1 MRSSFQL
8 PHQSPPSSSSKKS
21 RSVTDNNSNNA
32 PFPTIESLQQYE
44 SYLKQLLLSSETLK
58 PVHVEIS
65 NVSCWFYMRR
75 KLKAK
80 KHSMI
85 QIKPNSLNP
94 SIFEGYIYDL
104 KRREEDLEIVPKKT
118 LISSGEDRFQVM
130 KGCEIAMKE
139 RDKQR
144 IILEE
149 SSLYDRKALALT
161 TYLKLTIVSD
171 AFHRLTTIE
180 RNQVVYDALL
190 DKIGQSV
197 DPNLSSLPPG
207 RELNGS
213 NVYLCPPS
221 QIKGFCYPLGKQVCS
236 SLKIFSFLKNRESV
250 GLDLSHPSTVF
261 LITALTP
268 SQWRPNEYKPLISER
283 LGATHLGMPSILEVN
298 TATKPKAQ
306 KERVKKL
313 TSLPDKGL
321 SSSHQQ
327 DHHISSS
334 KIPSSAGLSDSLGV
348 DPSISGV
355 KYKKLGGIYGH
366 FFQDLSPEIRELVM
380 LKYENNRELIKDE
393 SRVIPSSKPSILLD
407 PTQVEAERKLQEL
420 ANLANSAVSLHQSS
434 SGNNSSNVSVTNKD
448 PQDDVPPSAGDNNS
462 ITKEGSLTASE
473 GTKKEKTT
481 TTKKKKEPVSA
492 AVKWKGSKTRNTG
505 GIEGLSDIGTKN
517 PLEMREEVLISA
529 RRIEL
534 LAIRLQRIR
543 RCNLFFRTIKVF
555 WHREYSAIT
564 IQRLIRGRFGRKYY
578 FLFQRLQP
586 LAAMKI
592 QRLYREI
599 VSYRIITCWQQLVY
613 RMTRRILPKIKRF
626 IRNCFLSWIYR
637 RSFSVIKIQRLVRR
651 QLAKIGFYRYYGT
664 SYFLAIG
671 GLFHISVILIQR
683 HIRGYLGRKFYAVY
697 LNNYLKRYID
707 IPAAIRIQRIYR
719 GRLAKKL
726 LIFLRYQRKLQ
737 LRLQH
742 FIKRFIHRKWDKQV
756 TYQRKLKYSAIRIQR
771 IYRGYYDRKLYKL
784 KYYFFFYFHIYIPM
798 AIKVQSYIRCFL
810 AICKVSFLKRRY
822 HAAKKI
828 QSSYRTYQT
837 YLKQQEFRRRLLEAK
852 RVRYVVIIQKNI
864 RRFLIFKKYQRW
876 ITIQRGKELLAAK
889 MILRGWK
896 VYQINKK
903 YSLLLEDFRI
913 QREQS
918 LLLKYETFKEKIQKD
933 LKEITIDIHFLSK
946 SMERYKIR
954 LKELNQF
961 LSQVAFRLTKINKEM
976 SLLQMEDFEKGWA
989 EALGQ
994 EYEYLTHQELMAR
1007 EELRLIRHKIYRL
1020 EEELFSLYVE
1030 QEENEMELDRMDQ
1043 LMISTMEKSRLRQIL
1058 AAERKSDN
1066 ALWKNLYREK
1076 VHWKITSNRT
1086 KKVLNNRIFY
1096 QNLLKDVSYWFLL
1109 F

>member
-8 PHQSPPSSSSKKS
+8 QHQSPPSSSSKKS
-21 RSVTDNNSNNA
+21 RSISDNNSNNN
-32 PFPTIESLQQYE
+32 PFPTLESLQQYE
-44 SYLKQLLLSSETLK
+44 TYVKQLLLSSETLK
-58 PVHVEIS
+58 PVYVEIS
-65 NVSCWFYMRR
+65 NVSCWYYMRR

-80 KHSMI
+80 KHSLI
-85 QIKPNSLNP
+85 QIKPNILNP
-94 SIFEGYIYDL
+94 VIFEGYIYDL
-104 KRREEDLEIVPKKT
+104 KRRDEDLEIVPKKT

-130 KGCEIAMKE
+130 KACETAMKE

-149 SSLYDRKALALT
+149 TSLYDRKALALT

-197 DPNLSSLPPG
+197 DPDLASLPAG
-207 RELNGS
+207 RGLAGKDAY
-213 NVYLCPPS
+213 VCPPS
-221 QIKGFCYPLGKQVCS
+221 QIKGFCYPLGNNVCS

-250 GLDLSHPSTVF
+250 GQDLSHPSTIF

-313 TSLPDKGL
+313 TSLPDKGF
-321 SSSHQQ
+321 SHEHQ
-327 DHHISSS
+327 ISSS

-348 DPSISGV
+348 DPSISGI

-407 PTQVEAERKLQEL
+407 PAQVEAERKLQEM
-420 ANLANSAVSLHQSS
+420 ANLANSGASLQQSS
-434 SGNNSSNVSVTNKD
+434 TGNNSSNVSVSNKD
-448 PQDDVPPSAGDNNS
+448 GNDEVPLSAGENNS
-462 ITKEGSLTASE
+462 VAGSE
-473 GTKKEKTT
+473 GKKKEKT

-492 AVKWKGSKTRNTG
+492 AVKWKGSKTRNTH

-517 PLEMREEVLISA
+517 PFEMREEVLISA

-543 RCNLFFRTIKVF
+543 RCNLFFRTIKSF
-555 WHREYSAIT
+555 WRREYSAIT
-564 IQRLIRGRFGRKYY
+564 IQRLIRGRFGRKYF
-578 FLFQRLQP
+578 FLFQRLKP
-586 LAAMKI
+586 LAAIKI
-592 QRLYREI
+592 QRLYRA
-599 VSYRIITCWQQLVY
+599 VVWYRIITRWQRLVY

-637 RSFSVIKIQRLVRR
+637 RSFSVIKIQRLVKR
-651 QLAKIGFYRYYGT
+651 QLAKIAFYRYYGA
-664 SYFLAIG
+664 SYFLSTG
-671 GLFHISVILIQR
+671 GLFETSVILIQR
-683 HIRGYLGRKFYAVY
+683 HIRGYLGRKYHAVY
-697 LNNYLKRYID
+697 LNNYLIRYID

-726 LIFLRYQRKLQ
+726 LVYLRYKRKMQIRLQRFIKRYVHRQWEKQVSYQRK
-737 LRLQH
+737 
-742 FIKRFIHRKWDKQV
+742 IKN
-756 TYQRKLKYSAIRIQR
+756 SALRIQR
-771 IYRGYYDRKLYKL
+771 VYRGYYDRKLYKL

-810 AICKVSFLKRRY
+810 AMCKVSLLKRRY
-822 HAAKKI
+822 RAAKTI
-828 QSSYRTYQT
+828 QQSYRGYRT

-852 RVRYVVIIQKNI
+852 RVRHVVVIQKYI
-864 RRFLIFKKYQRW
+864 RRYLTFKKYQRW

-889 MILRGWK
+889 MILRAWK

-913 QREQS
+913 QREQQ
-918 LLLKYETFKEKIQKD
+918 LLTKYETLKDKIKHD
-933 LKEITIDIHFLSK
+933 LKEITIDIHLIGK
-946 SMERYKIR
+946 SVDRYKVR
-954 LKELNQF
+954 QKELDQF
-961 LSQVAFRLTKINKEM
+961 LSQAAFRLSKINKEM
-976 SLLQMEDFEKGWA
+976 SLLDMEDFEKGWA

-994 EYEYLTHQELMAR
+994 EYEYVTHQELMAR
-1007 EELRLIRHKIYRL
+1007 EELRLVRHKIYIL

-1043 LMISTMEKSRLRQIL
+1043 LMIATMEKSRLRQIL
-1058 AAERKSDN
+1058 AAERKSNN

-1086 KKVLNNRIFY
+1086 KKVLNNRAFY
-1096 QNLLKDVSYWFLL
+1096 QNLLNDVSLIVLVWLIF
-1109 F
+1109 